1 MLCNDVFIHL
11 WQRIPDV
18 EYNCMAATYSIVVS
32 SVPHPS
38 GFQQVCR
45 KWHTIQTFIFLIVC
59 HSLTL
64 PQCSCSNL
72 GFLHGQK
79 CIHVVPNASLAIT
92 FIVTALQRYL
102 WSKWLSM
109 KPYRCFSMATDFKWG
124 ICIFIQ
130 ELLSLNHHFWSLPS
144 LAAHLTFNMIKG
156 DANLQDFFQTFFSH
170 SFAAM
175 CNVHVNRIVMWW
187 TCDVLKLLL
196 VNSISSFTCFSY
208 CSLVRSTCMSLVLSS
223 SVQGSG
229 KLLPFPSTFAL
240 VWYTLPSA
248 FLAAST
254 WLITLM
260 HRQPCVIKA
269 GELSLDQGNT
279 YVNRRLNTCI
289 DD

>member
-1 MLCNDVFIHL
+1 M
-11 WQRIPDV
+11 
-18 EYNCMAATYSIVVS
+18 TYHSD
-32 SVPHPS
+32 P
-38 GFQQVCR
+38 
-45 KWHTIQTFIFLIVC
+45 
-59 HSLTL
+59 SLTL

-79 CIHVVPNASLAIT
+79 CIHVVPNAYSSNHFHSVCITKILMVKVAIYET
-92 FIVTALQRYL
+92 IQVLFHSNRLQVRDLHFY
-102 WSKWLSM
+102 
-109 KPYRCFSMATDFKWG
+109 PRAFKS
-124 ICIFIQ
+124 Q
-130 ELLSLNHHFWSLPS
+130 PS
-144 LAAHLTFNMIKG
+144 LLISAFTSSPPDIQYDKRWCQPSGLFPNI
-156 DANLQDFFQTFFSH
+156 L
-170 SFAAM
+170 AAM
-175 CNVHVNRIVMWW
+175 CNVHVNRVVMWW
-187 TCDVLKLLL
+187 TCNVLKLLL
-196 VNSISSFTCFSY
+196 VDSISSFTCFSY
-208 CSLVRSTCMSLVLSS
+208 CSHVRSTCMSLVLSS

-240 VWYTLPSA
+240 VWCTLPSA